1 MSATHASNPTDNMA
15 IIGRDDI
22 NDIEAILAVSNTD
35 VDEVEHIVKDNADAI
50 FTWDYSLAR
59 PQLRK
64 LYEKAKVGQWNA
76 TTDLPWDTEID
87 LEQVVSADQAAA
99 ASGLTV
105 DHYAGTVVEK
115 WGAKEWLEF
124 GIDQRRWTLSQ
135 FLHGEQ
141 GALLCTAKIVETVP
155 WYDAKLYASTQV
167 VDEARHVEVFSR
179 YIDEKLGG
187 GFQVNAH
194 LRMLLDD
201 IIEDSRWDMTYLG
214 MQVMVEGLALAAF
227 GFMHQMTE
235 EPLLKQL
242 LRYVMSDEA
251 RHVAFG
257 VLSLKEVYDGMTDS
271 EMKDRQEFAFEA
283 AIRMRDRFLSQ
294 EVWEK
299 HGVNPRDVVPLVL
312 RDPMPRPV
320 PADAVLEDRPELQ
333 EARPARP
340 QRQVA
345 APPVRGDERHPVRGL
360 GGHRLGV
367 HQVRARRGRPAGRAA
382 APARRRRL
390 ITPTASSGRQ
400 RRRSRR
406 KSASQRPTTSLCV
419 SSAAIRASAVSVTS
433 SPMRGRR
440 ASTSPVM

>member
-1 MSATHASNPTDNMA
+1 MSITHSSNED
-15 IIGRDDI
+15 IIGRDGI
-22 NDIEAILAVSNTD
+22 NDIEAILSVTNTA
-35 VDEVEHIVKDNADAI
+35 VDEVQHIVKDNADAI

-64 LYEKAKVGQWNA
+64 LYEKAKVGQWNS
-76 TTDLPWDTEID
+76 TTDLAWDTEID
-87 LEQVVSADQAAA
+87 IEKVVSADQSAA

-105 DHYAGTVVEK
+105 GHYDGTVVEK
-115 WGAKEWLEF
+115 WGDKEWLEF

-141 GALLCTAKIVETVP
+141 GALLCTAKIVEAVP

-167 VDEARHVEVFSR
+167 VDEARHVEVFAR
-179 YIDEKLGG
+179 YLDEKMGG

-201 IIEDSRWDMTYLG
+201 IINDSRWDMTYLG

-227 GFMHQMTE
+227 GFMHQMTD
-235 EPLLKQL
+235 EPLLKKL

-257 VLSLKEVYDGMTDS
+257 VLSLKEVYEGMTDA

-312 RDPMPRPV
+312 RDPTRDIFQQMLFSKIV
-320 PADAVLEDRPELQ
+320 PNCKKLGLLDRNDKWL
-333 EARPARP
+333 
-340 QRQVA
+340 
-345 APPVRGDERHPVRGL
+345 
-360 GGHRLGV
+360 
-367 HQVRARRGRPAGRAA
+367 
-382 APARRRRL
+382 RRRFEEMNVIQFEDWEDTGTEYL
-390 ITPTASSGRQ
+390 KFELDAQEPDAIAQ
-400 RRRSRR
+400 
-406 KSASQRPTTSLCV
+406 AME
-419 SSAAIRASAVSVTS
+419 AAVAV
-433 SPMRGRR
+433 
-440 ASTSPVM
+440 PVAGD